1 MTQCHFSLKSSHDP
15 TDLTWPHSDVDY
27 FTMIDTEINAIRG
40 NAAWSGARWFGSLT
54 RCCCADGIDICQCR
68 HVRVDRALIHN
79 GGDDALVIKSDYS
92 TGMPRPSFDHVYS
105 NSVIGSDGASALRF
119 GSETVGE
126 IYDFL
131 WENITITRAAKAAI
145 GLVSMDGAHIHD
157 IVYRN
162 ITAVRSTPLASER
175 PAHTCERMTAVKTI
189 LCADQHG
196 HPALF
201 LHWGAES
208 TAAHA

>member
-1 MTQCHFSLKSSHDP
+1 MKSSACGRGVDKSPVSGERPKPRFHP
-15 TDLTWPHSDVDY
+15 LIPPLLYPQPFHTDGHMARIHLHLLSD
-27 FTMIDTEINAIRG
+27 
-40 NAAWSGARWFGSLT
+40 
-54 RCCCADGIDICQCR
+54 
-68 HVRVDRALIHN
+68 
-79 GGDDALVIKSDYS
+79 S
-92 TGMPRPSFDHVYS
+92 TG
-105 NSVIGSDGASALRF
+105 
-119 GSETVGE
+119 ET
-126 IYDFL
+126 L
-131 WENITITRAAKAAI
+131 ENIAKAAI